1 VFLAVSVSSR
11 QRTTSPNSEKHHS
24 SRTDRD
30 RAFASAFCAR
40 SVFSLEEKSVA
51 AKDLRVRLN
60 MQQVGVT
67 FDADNSSQ
75 ELTSVVMTT
84 RKETDCATRLL
95 LILCSRAMFGPRG
108 G

>member
-1 VFLAVSVSSR
+1 MAKSITVHALIEIALLPTPS
-11 QRTTSPNSEKHHS
+11 
-24 SRTDRD
+24 
-30 RAFASAFCAR
+30 AR